1 MDGLLKKEELQSLID
16 ENIKIMRH
24 IPKRYECLNT
34 VFQNY
39 KTIRKLYFQVMTFLK
54 DKNLYYYRHKKTFHI
69 DTETIEIIRNKKGSG
84 TANRY
89 INYLCAMGLFGKHIQ
104 TRHGTRT
111 QINRNQIYKKP
122 DYYRPVNTFSIFP
135 YDENTLEDIEGRC
148 KILIQKKIRPTNIS
162 KSKLVIAELPDLAK
176 DLYPSVRNTM
186 HWKVESCERI
196 IEFLDEEIKLKGYST
211 KQEIINEVI
220 LNKKHNAS
228 AVQKILSQFELLG
241 TNFHYGRPTKEQKS
255 KYHLVNDSW
264 IITKKEG

>member
-89 INYLCAMGLFGKHIQ
+89 INYLCAMGLFLSLIHI
-104 TRHGTRT
+104 
-111 QINRNQIYKKP
+111 
-122 DYYRPVNTFSIFP
+122 
-135 YDENTLEDIEGRC
+135 
-148 KILIQKKIRPTNIS
+148 
-162 KSKLVIAELPDLAK
+162 
-176 DLYPSVRNTM
+176 
-186 HWKVESCERI
+186 
-196 IEFLDEEIKLKGYST
+196 
-211 KQEIINEVI
+211 
-220 LNKKHNAS
+220 
-228 AVQKILSQFELLG
+228 
-241 TNFHYGRPTKEQKS
+241 
-255 KYHLVNDSW
+255 
-264 IITKKEG
+264 